1 MVLDLHR
8 MTKILEV
15 NEEYGYAMVEPGVS
29 FFDLFNEIQ
38 RRGLNLWPSVPAIG
52 WGSVLGN
59 TVDRGFGYTPNG
71 EHSQSQC
78 GMEVVLPNGEILRT
92 GMGAMS
98 NNKAFPLY
106 KGSVILQISVSVAS
120 YTLYMPLMRSLT
132 EASVQVLM
140 GFSFNRISVI
150 YSLPLNENHC

>member
-1 MVLDLHR
+1 
-8 MTKILEV
+8 MTKILEI
-15 NEEYGYAMVEPGVS
+15 NEEYGYAIVEPGVS

-38 RRGLNLWPSVPAIG
+38 RRQLNLWPSVPAIG

-78 GMEVVLPNGEILRT
+78 GMEVVLPNAELLRT
-92 GMGAMS
+92 GMGAMV

-106 KGSVILQISVSVAS
+106 KG
-120 YTLYMPLMRSLT
+120 
-132 EASVQVLM
+132 
-140 GFSFNRISVI
+140 
-150 YSLPLNENHC
+150 